1 MKKMLLILLCLSA
14 LVVSCGDGKGVELK
28 ETKAN
33 KKVEKENVQT
43 EAYEVELSAG
53 HYVVGI
59 DIPAGIYDVT
69 AIKGTGNVS
78 SSNMFDGG
86 INQVMGTKED
96 GVSTKE
102 FKNLKLDKKDT
113 SITVNGTAV
122 VKLSSKAAQTKN
134 LKPKENPAKKEYTF
148 SSGNYVV
155 GKDIERGIYD
165 IIAIKGNGNISS
177 DNMFDGGINEVF
189 GANKDGFYVKKF
201 KNAYFNDDVQL
212 TVSGVTIKLVPS
224 K

>member
-1 MKKMLLILLCLSA
+1 MKKMLLILCLGV
-14 LVVSCGDGKGVELK
+14 LIVSCGGGNGVKLEEPK
-28 ETKAN
+28 SN
-33 KKVEKENVQT
+33 KKVEKQNVQT

-53 HYVVGI
+53 HYVVGV

-69 AIKGTGNVS
+69 AVKGTGNVS

-86 INQVMGTKED
+86 INQVMGTQDD
-96 GVSTKE
+96 GLSVKE
-102 FKNLKLDKKDT
+102 FKNLKLDQKDV

-122 VKLSSKAAQTKN
+122 IKLSSQAAQTKN
-134 LKPKENPAKKEYTF
+134 LKPKENPAQKEYTF
-148 SSGNYVV
+148 SSGNYIV

-165 IIAIKGNGNISS
+165 IIAVKGNGNISS
-177 DNMFDGGINEVF
+177 DNMFEGGINEVF
-189 GANKDGFYVKKF
+189 GTNQDGFYVKEF

>member
-1 MKKMLLILLCLSA
+1 MKKILLILCLGV
-14 LVVSCGDGKGVELK
+14 LIVSCGDGKGVELK
-28 ETKAN
+28 ESKTN
-33 KKVEKENVQT
+33 KKVEKENTQT
-43 EAYEVELSAG
+43 EAHEVELSAG
-53 HYVVGI
+53 HYVVGV
-59 DIPAGIYDVT
+59 DIPAGIYDIT

-86 INQVMGTKED
+86 INQVMGTQDD

-113 SITVNGTAV
+113 SITVNGTVV

-134 LKPKENPAKKEYTF
+134 LKSKENPAKKEYTF

-165 IIAIKGNGNISS
+165 IIAVKGNGNISS

-189 GANKDGFYVKKF
+189 GTSGDGFYVKEF

>member
-1 MKKMLLILLCLSA
+1 MKKVLLILCLGVLIA
-14 LVVSCGDGKGVELK
+14 SCGNGNGVKLE
-28 ETKAN
+28 EPKAD

-53 HYVVGI
+53 HYVVGA
-59 DIPAGIYDVT
+59 DIPAGVYDVT

-86 INQVMGTKED
+86 INQVMGTQND
-96 GVSTKE
+96 DVSVKE
-102 FKNLKLDKKDT
+102 FKNLKLDKKDI

-122 VKLSSKAAQTKN
+122 IKLSSKAAQTKN

-165 IIAIKGNGNISS
+165 IIAVKGNGNISS

-189 GANKDGFYVKKF
+189 GTSGDELYVKEF
-201 KNAYFNDDVQL
+201 KNAYFNDNVQL

>member
-1 MKKMLLILLCLSA
+1 MKKILLILCLGV
-14 LVVSCGDGKGVELK
+14 LITSCGDEKGVELK
-28 ETKAN
+28 EPKAN
-33 KKVEKENVQT
+33 KKVEKENTQT

-53 HYVVGI
+53 HYVVGV
-59 DIPAGIYDVT
+59 DIPAGIYDIT
-69 AIKGTGNVS
+69 AIKGAGNVS
-78 SSNMFDGG
+78 SSNMYDGG
-86 INQVMGTKED
+86 INQVMGTQDD
-96 GVSTKE
+96 GVSVKE
-102 FKNLKLDKKDT
+102 FKNLKLDKKDI

-122 VKLSSKAAQTKN
+122 IKLSSKAAQTKN

-165 IIAIKGNGNISS
+165 IIAVKGNGNISS
-177 DNMFDGGINEVF
+177 DNMFDGGI
-189 GANKDGFYVKKF
+189 
-201 KNAYFNDDVQL
+201 NDDVQL

>member
-1 MKKMLLILLCLSA
+1 MKKVLLILCLGVLIA
-14 LVVSCGDGKGVELK
+14 SCGNGNGVKLE
-28 ETKAN
+28 EPKAD

-53 HYVVGI
+53 HYVVGT
-59 DIPAGIYDVT
+59 DIPAGVYDVT

-86 INQVMGTKED
+86 INQVMGTQND
-96 GVSTKE
+96 NVSVKE

-122 VKLSSKAAQTKN
+122 IKLSSKAAQTKN

-165 IIAIKGNGNISS
+165 IIAVKGNGNISS

-189 GANKDGFYVKKF
+189 GTSGDELYVKEF
-201 KNAYFNDDVQL
+201 KNAYFNDNVQL

>member
-1 MKKMLLILLCLSA
+1 MKKLLLILCLGILIA
-14 LVVSCGDGKGVELK
+14 SCGEGNGVKLE
-28 ETKAN
+28 EPKAD

-53 HYVVGI
+53 HYVVGA
-59 DIPAGIYDVT
+59 DIPAGVYDVT

-86 INQVMGTKED
+86 INQVMGTQDD
-96 GVSTKE
+96 GLSVKE
-102 FKNLKLDKKDT
+102 FKNLKLDKKDI

-122 VKLSSKAAQTKN
+122 IKLSSQAAQTKN
-134 LKPKENPAKKEYTF
+134 LEPKENPAKKEYTF

-177 DNMFDGGINEVF
+177 DNMFEGGINEVF
-189 GANKDGFYVKKF
+189 GTSEDGFYVKEF
-201 KNAYFNDDVQL
+201 KNAYFNDGVQL

>member
-1 MKKMLLILLCLSA
+1 MKKMLLILCLGVLIA
-14 LVVSCGDGKGVELK
+14 SCGGGNGVKLEEPK
-28 ETKAN
+28 SD
-33 KKVEKENVQT
+33 KKVEKQNVQT

-53 HYVVGI
+53 HYVVGV

-69 AIKGTGNVS
+69 AVKGTGNVS

-86 INQVMGTKED
+86 INQVMGTQDD
-96 GVSTKE
+96 GLSIKE
-102 FKNLKLDKKDT
+102 FKNLKLDQKDV

-122 VKLSSKAAQTKN
+122 IKLSSQAAQTKN
-134 LKPKENPAKKEYTF
+134 LKPKENPAQKEYTF
-148 SSGNYVV
+148 SSGNYIV

-165 IIAIKGNGNISS
+165 IIAVKGNGNISS
-177 DNMFDGGINEVF
+177 DNMFEGGINEVF
-189 GANKDGFYVKKF
+189 GTSQDGFYVKEF

>member
-1 MKKMLLILLCLSA
+1 MKKMLLILCLGV
-14 LVVSCGDGKGVELK
+14 LIVSCGGGNGVKLEEPK
-28 ETKAN
+28 SN
-33 KKVEKENVQT
+33 KKVEKQNVQT

-53 HYVVGI
+53 HYVVGV

-69 AIKGTGNVS
+69 AVKGTGNVS

-86 INQVMGTKED
+86 INQVMGTQND
-96 GVSTKE
+96 GLSVKE
-102 FKNLKLDKKDT
+102 FKNLKLDQKDV

-122 VKLSSKAAQTKN
+122 IKLSSQAAQTKN
-134 LKPKENPAKKEYTF
+134 LKPKENPAQKEYTF
-148 SSGNYVV
+148 SSGNYIV

-165 IIAIKGNGNISS
+165 IIAVKGNGNISS
-177 DNMFDGGINEVF
+177 DNMFEGGINEVF
-189 GANKDGFYVKKF
+189 GTNQDGFYVKEF